1 MKHGGPALPQEDM
14 KSSTSP
20 GHAATSSAS
29 VRVLVGAVLAA
40 MVSLG
45 AQAQPAKASQ
55 FYDEALKQYEK
66 NELTATVL
74 QLKNAIQAD
83 QKLLAAHLLLG
94 RVLLRVGEY
103 KAAEAAL
110 EEALKQGVNKSE
122 VALLLGQVYLK
133 LGEGRKILDTIT
145 VTGMPPAMHA
155 EILTMRGTAHAMMGS
170 TASATD
176 SFSEARKL
184 DPKAAGPWIAESPIL
199 LRAGDRDKA
208 RSAALKATELAPDN
222 AQAWHQLGTV
232 QFALGDAKAA
242 LASFD
247 KALQLAPK
255 YADSHVSRVTALL
268 SLGRVAE
275 AETLLAQLKE
285 WKVNEPRASFL
296 RGSMAEAKG
305 DAAAAKKEYSDA
317 VNMIDPMPP
326 ALRSGSEPLL
336 MAGAMSHRALGNR
349 EKAREYLDTL
359 LARNSRHFAAQLLLA
374 NLLLDTQDYTR
385 AMPLLENLL
394 RASPDNS
401 QVLYMLGTVYLARK
415 QYAQASDL
423 LERAA
428 KGGQNPAALRELS
441 FSQFGLGQE
450 KAGIAT
456 LEKAVAKNPKD
467 VRSAIELSIAYARQS
482 QNAKAV
488 KTAESLVKAEPDNLS
503 LLNFLGNVRGRTGD
517 TKGMR
522 EAYQQVLAKDSKF
535 RQVIVNLSWLDM
547 DEGRFDD
554 ARQRLQTYLKDKAD
568 DAEVLYQ
575 LGLLEQQTKRPAEAM
590 ALWTKADTVQPKD
603 PRPALSM
610 VELLVA
616 QRQLDQALAAAK
628 TLTGRFPDLVP
639 AQLTLARVNLALG
652 DLAAARQVLTEASK
666 IAGFDTATL
675 VSIGRLQLQ
684 AGNPDGAAHA
694 ASKALQGSPDDL
706 AAMVLTVETAGRRG
720 NAAAIDQSMSA
731 LSAKHPGKALTLL
744 TAGHIAFSRKQYP
757 QAIQNY
763 RSALEKEPGSPA
775 ALYLSQAHVAN
786 NEGEKALAVLESWGK
801 KSPGDRVI
809 QRALAEVQVFTGRN
823 DAARKT
829 YAAIIAKDPDDPS
842 LLLSYAQLLH
852 RLNDPAALA
861 TAEKAVKLAPGVAA
875 YADTYGWLLVQKG
888 DLDNGVRVLREAR
901 LREPSNGQIR
911 WHLATALAKAGRKA
925 EAKDELQA
933 ALASTAPPPPGPD
946 LNRLKAEVGL

>member
-1 MKHGGPALPQEDM
+1 M
-14 KSSTSP
+14 KSTASP
-20 GHAATSSAS
+20 GHAAIQSRS
-29 VRVLVGAVLAA
+29 VRVLVSAIMVA
-40 MVSLG
+40 MVSLS
-45 AQAQPAKASQ
+45 AQAQPARASQ
-55 FYDEALKQYEK
+55 FYDEALKQYER
-66 NELTATVL
+66 NDLTATVL

-94 RVLLRVGEY
+94 RVLLRIGEY

-133 LGEGRKILDTIT
+133 LGDGRKILDSIT
-145 VTGMPPAMHA
+145 VKGMPPAMHA
-155 EILTMRGTAHAMMGS
+155 EILTTRGTAYAMMGNL
-170 TASATD
+170 ASASE
-176 SFSEARKL
+176 SFGEARKL

-199 LRAGDRDKA
+199 LRAGEREKA

-242 LASFD
+242 LSSFD

-268 SLGRVAE
+268 SLGRVTE
-275 AETLLAQLKE
+275 AETLLARLKE

-305 DAAAAKKEYSDA
+305 DATAAKKEYSDA

-359 LARNSRHFAAQLLLA
+359 LSRNSRHFAAQMLLA
-374 NLLLDTQDYTR
+374 NLLLDNQDYTR
-385 AMPLLENLL
+385 AMPMLENLL

-401 QVLYMLGTVYLARK
+401 QVLYMLGTVHLVRK
-415 QYAQASDL
+415 QYAQASDY

-428 KGGQNPAALRELS
+428 RSGQNPAAMRELS

-456 LEKAVAKNPKD
+456 LEKVVAKNPKD
-467 VRSAIELSIAYARQS
+467 VRSTIELSIAYARQG

-488 KTAESLVKAEPDNLS
+488 KVAESLVKADPDNLS
-503 LLNFLGNVRGRTGD
+503 MLNFLGNVKGRTGD

-522 EAYQQVLAKDSKF
+522 EAYQQVLSKDPKF

-554 ARQRLQTYLKDKAD
+554 ARQRLQAYLKDKND
-568 DAEVLYQ
+568 DAEALYQ

-590 ALWTKADTVQPKD
+590 ALWTKADMLQPKD

-610 VELLVA
+610 IELMVA

-639 AQLTLARVNLALG
+639 VQLTLARVNLTAG
-652 DLAAARQVLTEASK
+652 DQAAARQVLTEASK
-666 IAGFDTATL
+666 VAGFDTPTL

-694 ASKALQGSPDDL
+694 ANKALQGSPDDL
-706 AAMVLTVETAGRRG
+706 AAMVLMVETAGRRG
-720 NAAAIDQSMSA
+720 NATAIDQAMSA
-731 LSAKHPGKALTLL
+731 LNAKHPGKALTLL
-744 TAGHIAFSRKQYP
+744 TAGHIAFSRRQFP

-763 RSALEKEPGSPA
+763 RTALEKEPGSPA

-786 NEGEKALAVLESWGK
+786 NEGDKALSVLEGWNK

-809 QRALAEVQVFTGRN
+809 QRALAEVQVFTGRH
-823 DAARKT
+823 DAARKN
-829 YAAIIAKDPDDPS
+829 YASIIAADPDDPA
-842 LLLSYAQLLH
+842 LLLSYAQLLQ

-911 WHLATALAKAGRKA
+911 WHLASALVKAGRKV

-933 ALASTAPPPPGPD
+933 ALASTTPPPPGPD